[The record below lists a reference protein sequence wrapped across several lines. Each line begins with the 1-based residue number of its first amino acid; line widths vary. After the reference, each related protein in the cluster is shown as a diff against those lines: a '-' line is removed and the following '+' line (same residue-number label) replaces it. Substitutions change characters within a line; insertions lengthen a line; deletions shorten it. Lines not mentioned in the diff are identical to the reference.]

1 MNRHFTVSIYVV
13 NNNRVL
19 LHKHKK
25 AQILL
30 PVGGHI
36 ELNELPEETAKREAL
51 EETGIEIELYD
62 IDSLKDK
69 NIDNEREKVL
79 INPIHT
85 IWGEI
90 EKGHEHIDFV
100 FYATSM
106 TDELRPQ
113 EDESLNLRWY
123 SEKELKEIKDH
134 LLKDVYY
141 MAQEAIELCRCKK
154 K

>member
-1 MNRHFTVSIYVV
+1 MNRHFTVSVYVV

-36 ELNELPEETAKREAL
+36 ELNELPEEAAKRETL
-51 EETGIEIELYD
+51 EEAGLVIELYES
-62 IDSLKDK
+62 DSLKDK
-69 NIDNEREKVL
+69 NVDTEIEKVL

-90 EKGHEHIDFV
+90 KKDHEHIDF
-100 FYATSM
+100 
-106 TDELRPQ
+106 
-113 EDESLNLRWY
+113 
-123 SEKELKEIKDH
+123 
-134 LLKDVYY
+134 
-141 MAQEAIELCRCKK
+141 
-154 K
+154 